1 MFEIKFGDKGEVLL
15 DGRFDASQTAGA
27 KSVLAEITDSRV
39 VDCSNLEYISSAGL
53 GVLLM
58 TQKRLKAAGGEL
70 SLVNVN
76 HHIRDVFRYSGLDQV
91 FKIEG

>member
-1 MFEIKFGDKGEVLL
+1 MFDIKFGEKGEVLL
-15 DGRFDASQTAGA
+15 NGRLDASQTAKA
-27 KSVLAEITDSRV
+27 KEMLAGVKESRV
-39 VDCSNLEYISSAGL
+39 VDCRNLEYISSAGL

-70 SLVNVN
+70 SLINVN

-91 FKIEG
+91 FKIDG

>member
-15 DGRFDASQTAGA
+15 DGRFDASQTAVA

-53 GVLLM
+53 GILLM

-70 SLVNVN
+70 TLVNVN

>member
-1 MFEIKFGDKGEVLL
+1 MFDIKFGEKGEVLL
-15 DGRFDASQTAGA
+15 DGRLDASQTAKA
-27 KSVLAEITDSRV
+27 KELLAGVTGSRV
-39 VDCSNLEYISSAGL
+39 VDCRKLEYISSAGL

-70 SLVNVN
+70 SLINVN

-91 FKIEG
+91 FKIDG

>member
-1 MFEIKFGDKGEVLL
+1 MLDIRLGDEGEVVFS
-15 DGRFDASQTAGA
+15 GRFDAAQTAGA
-27 KSVLAEITDSRV
+27 KSVLAEITASRV